1 MQEITT
7 ITDYRRGLK
16 AKILNMAMTLFAE
29 NGIKAVKMD
38 DIARSLGIS
47 KRTLYE
53 IYENKEVLLFEGIKT
68 YKQLREQEMADFS
81 NTNKNV
87 MDIIL
92 HVYSLKVEEFSH
104 TNPKFYDDI
113 TKYPNVLEYL
123 KKDREGNRKQLSDFL
138 VRGTEEGYFREDVDH
153 ELVALL
159 FDAVGQLV
167 VEKRLYLRFS
177 VEEVFNNFMFI
188 SLRGIC
194 TRKGIDVLDKF
205 LESQKK

>member
-1 MQEITT
+1 MQEITN
-7 ITDYRRGLK
+7 ITAYRRGLK
-16 AKILNMAMTLFAE
+16 EKILNKAMTLFAE

-53 IYENKEVLLFEGIKT
+53 IYDNKEVLLFEGIKT
-68 YKQLREQEMADFS
+68 YMQLREQQMADFS

-92 HVYSLKVEEFSH
+92 HVYSLKVGEFSR

-113 TKYPNVLEYL
+113 VRYPQVLDFL
-123 KKDREGNRKQLSDFL
+123 KKNKEKNRKQLSDFL

-153 ELVALL
+153 EMVALL

-167 VEKRLYLRFS
+167 VEKRLFLRFS

-205 LESQKK
+205 LESQKE

>member
-16 AKILNMAMTLFAE
+16 GKILNMALTLFVK
-29 NGIKAVKMD
+29 NGVKAVKMD
-38 DIARSLGIS
+38 DIARALGIS

-53 IYENKEVLLFEGIKT
+53 IYDNKEVLLFEGVKT
-68 YKQLREQEMADFS
+68 YTQQREQELHEFS
-81 NTNKNV
+81 CHNKNV
-87 MDIIL
+87 MDVIL
-92 HVYSLKVEEFSH
+92 HVYIQKVEELSN

-113 TKYPNVLEYL
+113 VKYPDVLDFL
-123 KKDREGNRKQLSDFL
+123 KNSKEENQKHLSDFL
-138 VRGTEEGYFREDVDH
+138 TQGTEEGYFRKDVDH

-159 FDAVGQLV
+159 FDSVGQLV
-167 VEKRLYLRFS
+167 MEKRLYLRFT
-177 VEEVFNNFMFI
+177 VEEILNNIMFI

>member
-7 ITDYRRGLK
+7 ITYYRRGLK
-16 AKILNMAMTLFAE
+16 GKILSSAMTLFAK

-53 IYENKEVLLFEGIKT
+53 IYENKEILLFEGIKSYT
-68 YKQLREQEMADFS
+68 RQREQEMNEFS
-81 NTNKNV
+81 SRNKNV

-92 HVYSLKVEEFSH
+92 HVYIQKVEELSQ

-113 TKYPNVLEYL
+113 VKYPNVLDYL
-123 KKDREGNRKQLSDFL
+123 KSNREENRKRLSDFL
-138 VRGTEEGYFREDVDH
+138 VKGTDEGYFRQDVDH

-177 VEEVFNNFMFI
+177 VEEILNNFMFI

>member
-16 AKILNMAMTLFAE
+16 GKILNTAMTLFAK

-38 DIARSLGIS
+38 DISRALGIS

-53 IYENKEVLLFEGIKT
+53 IYENKEVLLFEGLRT
-68 YKQLREQEMADFS
+68 YVEMREQEMNEFS
-81 NTNKNV
+81 NHNKNV

-92 HVYSLKVEEFSH
+92 HVYKVKVDEFSN
-104 TNPKFYDDI
+104 TNPMFYDDI
-113 TKYPNVLEYL
+113 VRYPKVLDFL
-123 KKDREGNRKQLSDFL
+123 KKNKEDNQKRLSVFL
-138 VRGTEEGYFREDVDH
+138 VKGTEEGYFREDVNH
-153 ELVALL
+153 ALVALL

-167 VEKRLYLRFS
+167 VEKHLYMLFS
-177 VEEVFNNFMFI
+177 VEDILNNIMFI

-194 TRKGIDVLDKF
+194 TKKGIDVLDEF
-205 LESQKK
+205 LKSQTK

>member
-1 MQEITT
+1 
-7 ITDYRRGLK
+7 
-16 AKILNMAMTLFAE
+16 MTLFAKD
-29 NGIKAVKMD
+29 GIKAVKMD

-53 IYENKEVLLFEGIKT
+53 IYENKEVLLFEGIKVYT
-68 YKQLREQEMADFS
+68 QQREQEMNEFS
-81 NTNKNV
+81 RLNKNV

-92 HVYSLKVEEFSH
+92 HVYIQKVEEFSQ

-113 TKYPNVLEYL
+113 VKYPNVLDYL
-123 KKDREGNRKQLSDFL
+123 RENREENQKRLSDFL
-138 VRGTEEGYFREDVDH
+138 VKGTAEGYFREDVDH

-177 VEEVFNNFMFI
+177 VEEILNNIMFI